1 MGRTGESD
9 TNTFS
14 TKKEAEKWGADRI
27 KQNKDDNK
35 MSGFEGDERY
45 DYQDFCGY
53 ASASC
58 ETLTHKISGKPR
70 KECIK
75 ELEEK
80 AEKELDYDS
89 DMVILI
95 AEIDPQELGA
105 SVTDDLEAHA
115 QKVGE
120 ALGKAAK
127 RGIHSTVKK
136 GGKKA
141 KDDSPKV
148 EGKAFYSCSHCKSSL
163 SAEHLQRN
171 NGNCPICNWSNYET
185 HRNLS
190 MEKLHEMDNCS
201 KAYREAFKFE
211 VKDAK
216 VASDRWGSNIPSFSS
231 KPLFVPGY
239 EGAIQEARDAMKKF
253 NDRESELRRY
263 PSRASEKPKK
273 RKSPSKDE
281 KLKIPIDKP
290 KNAYQLFMADNKDQA
305 MVILKALAPDGKVK
319 GFGPLNKKMG
329 EMWKEASEEKKKPY
343 NDKAATAKETYD
355 RKVEQWKKENP
366 SKVRQIEQ
374 AKKEKKEKK
383 KEETKNWV
391 VCMAGI
397 SAHH

>member
-1 MGRTGESD
+1 MGRTGESE
-9 TNTFS
+9 TKTFS

-27 KQNKDDNK
+27 AQNKSDNK
-35 MSGFEGDERY
+35 MSCFEGDERY

-58 ETLTHKISGKPR
+58 ETLKYKISGKPR
-70 KECIK
+70 KECIR

-95 AEIDPQELGA
+95 AEIDPQELGSA
-105 SVTDDLEAHA
+105 VTDDLEAHA

-141 KDDSPKV
+141 KDESPKV

-163 SAEHLQRN
+163 SAENLKRN
-171 NGNCPICNWSNYET
+171 DGACPICQWNNYET

-190 MEKLHEMDNCS
+190 TETLREMDNCH
-201 KAYREAFKFE
+201 KAYVEAFKFE
-211 VKDAK
+211 VKDTK
-216 VASDRWGSNIPSFSS
+216 VASDNWGRSTIPSLAS

-239 EGAIQEARDAMKKF
+239 EAAIQDARDAVKKW
-253 NDRESELRRY
+253 NERQSELRRY

-273 RKSPSKDE
+273 RKSSSKDVP
-281 KLKIPIDKP
+281 KIPIAKP
-290 KNAYQLFMADNKDQA
+290 KTGYQLFMADKKDDA
-305 MVILKALAPDGKVK
+305 MVVLKALSPDGKVK
-319 GFGPLNKKMG
+319 GFGPLNKKIG
-329 EMWKEASEEKKKPY
+329 EMWKETTLEGKKVY
-343 NDKAATAKETYD
+343 NDRSVIAKAKYD
-355 RKVEQWKKENP
+355 REVKQWTEQNP
-366 SKVRQIEQ
+366 RKAREIEQ
-374 AKKEKKEKK
+374 AKKEKK
-383 KEETKNWV
+383 KEENKNWV
-391 VCMAGI
+391 VCMAAI